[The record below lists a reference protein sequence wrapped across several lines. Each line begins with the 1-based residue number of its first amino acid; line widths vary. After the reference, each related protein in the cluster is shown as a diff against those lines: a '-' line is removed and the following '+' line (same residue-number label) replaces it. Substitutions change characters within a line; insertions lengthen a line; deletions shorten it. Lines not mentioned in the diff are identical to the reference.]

1 MATSNQAGRPPSGS
15 ETVTTQSSPLDRA
28 HLSRHTFGDL
38 GLEREVL
45 DLFRTQSL
53 IYLSRVKA
61 ARSDIEWRDAVHSLK
76 GSARAIGAWR
86 IAEAAER
93 AEAGNPS
100 SRAASIA
107 KIESSLREVN
117 TFIGT
122 LLEADPPT
130 S

>member
-1 MATSNQAGRPPSGS
+1 L
-15 ETVTTQSSPLDRA
+15 EKLTTQSSTLDRA

-38 GLEREVL
+38 DLEREVL
-45 DLFRTQSL
+45 HLFRTQSL
-53 IYLSRVKA
+53 IYLNRVKA

-100 SRAASIA
+100 SRPASIA
-107 KIESSLREVN
+107 KIESSLHEVN
-117 TFIGT
+117 IFIDT
-122 LLEADPPT
+122 LLEAGQPT
-130 S
+130 